1 MGIGEKKMDELKV
14 ELAIDIMQRKIAH
27 FIRNNKETNL
37 ESFKEK
43 LQQLVEEE
51 EKLYELDEETIQ
63 KVYEIYLKEIKE
75 EK

>member
-1 MGIGEKKMDELKV
+1 MDELKV

>member
-1 MGIGEKKMDELKV
+1 MDEGKV

-37 ESFKEK
+37 ENFKEQ
-43 LQQLVEEE
+43 LQQLIEEE
-51 EKLYELDEETIQ
+51 EKIYELDEETIE

>member
-1 MGIGEKKMDELKV
+1 MDELKV

-37 ESFKEK
+37 ENFKQK
-43 LQQLVEEE
+43 LQQLIEE
-51 EKLYELDEETIQ
+51 EKVYELDEETIQ

>member
-1 MGIGEKKMDELKV
+1 MDESKV

-37 ESFKEK
+37 ENFKEQ
-43 LQQLVEEE
+43 LQQLIEEE
-51 EKLYELDEETIQ
+51 EKVYELDEETIQ

>member
-1 MGIGEKKMDELKV
+1 MDESKV

-37 ESFKEK
+37 ENFKEQ
-43 LQQLVEEE
+43 LQQLIKEE
-51 EKLYELDEETIQ
+51 EKVYELDEETIQ